1 MWLIQF
7 YRGARPSQQRD
18 EGHAEVAELFSLSFS
33 LRSLRSR
40 RLILIQHTQDEIM
53 TLLPA
58 NIGSFSKPIQQ
69 LWDYMNPCGL
79 CPRKCKVNRSEGQI
93 GFCGI
98 GPLPVVSS
106 VGPHFGEESVLV
118 ARPSW
123 PCLHGLEA
131 RATGGSGTIFFA
143 GCNLGCIFCQN
154 YDISH
159 HRYGQQMTI
168 EQLAQSMLELQNL
181 GCININFVTPTHVI
195 AAIAAAIE
203 LARDKGLTIPT
214 VYNTG
219 GYDSVETLKLLEGLI
234 DIYMPD
240 MKYADPKVA
249 KELSSAP
256 DYPQVNREA
265 VREMH
270 RQVGDLQIEKGF
282 TAESAETAEKKQK
295 IISACTAVKLRGL
308 ARRTSGGLATR
319 GLLIRHLVLP
329 ENLAGS
335 FEIIDFLAK
344 EISPKTAINVMD
356 QYHPCYKAHLCPQ
369 INRRPYPE
377 EIESV
382 RNYAIEKGLNVLT

>member
-1 MWLIQF
+1 
-7 YRGARPSQQRD
+7 
-18 EGHAEVAELFSLSFS
+18 
-33 LRSLRSR
+33 
-40 RLILIQHTQDEIM
+40 
-53 TLLPA
+53 
-58 NIGSFSKPIQQ
+58 
-69 LWDYMNPCGL
+69 MNPCTL
-79 CPRKCKVNRSEGQI
+79 CPRKCKVRRSEGQI

-98 GPLPVVSS
+98 GCLPVVSS

-118 ARPSW
+118 GS
-123 PCLHGLEA
+123 
-131 RATGGSGTIFFA
+131 GGSGTIFFA

-159 HRYGQQMTI
+159 LRHGHQMTI

-203 LARDKGLTIPT
+203 LARNKGLTIPT

-219 GYDSVETLKLLEGLI
+219 GYDSVETLKLLDGFI

-249 KELSSAP
+249 QELSSAP

-270 RQVGDLQIEKGF
+270 RQVGDLQ
-282 TAESAETAEKKQK
+282 
-295 IISACTAVKLRGL
+295 VKN
-308 ARRTSGGLATR
+308 GLATR

-329 ENLAGS
+329 EGS
-335 FEIIDFLAK
+335 GQAVSRL
-344 EISPKTAINVMD
+344 
-356 QYHPCYKAHLCPQ
+356 
-369 INRRPYPE
+369 
-377 EIESV
+377 
-382 RNYAIEKGLNVLT
+382 